1 MSFQKKNINKF
12 SSYAKNYNSSS
23 IASGWLKAN
32 TNKKNVLNY
41 ENSDEISEFNLMERV
56 FHQKFGYGKVAEID
70 GDKVTINFEKAGQKK
85 LLLSF
90 IEKI

>member
-1 MSFQKKNINKF
+1 
-12 SSYAKNYNSSS
+12 
-23 IASGWLKAN
+23 
-32 TNKKNVLNY
+32 
-41 ENSDEISEFNLMERV
+41 MERI
-56 FHQKFGYGKVAEID
+56 FHQKFGYGKVLEID

>member
-1 MSFQKKNINKF
+1 MN
-12 SSYAKNYNSSS
+12 
-23 IASGWLKAN
+23 
-32 TNKKNVLNY
+32 NKKNVLNY
-41 ENSDEISEFNLMERV
+41 ENTDEISKFKLMERV